1 MKVFVAV
8 GFLLL
13 VPVIATLG
21 NVQPRLRAP
30 LEEDAHLES
39 LQGDVQCVHGGH
51 HKNIGAYN
59 IGSCQNQYV
68 NCLLNNNNGAGK
80 FNLQICYNL

>member
-21 NVQPRLRAP
+21 DVQSRLRAT
-30 LEEDAHLES
+30 LEEDAHGHLKS
-39 LQGDVQCVHGGH
+39 LQGDAQHVHGRH
-51 HKNIGAYN
+51 HKNIGTYN
-59 IGSCQNQYV
+59 IGLCQNQYV

-80 FNLQICYNL
+80 FK

>member
-1 MKVFVAV
+1 MKVFVAI

-21 NVQPRLRAP
+21 DVQPRLRAP

-39 LQGDVQCVHGGH
+39 LQGDAQRVHGGH

-59 IGSCQNQYV
+59 IGLCQNQYV

-80 FNLQICYNL
+80 FK